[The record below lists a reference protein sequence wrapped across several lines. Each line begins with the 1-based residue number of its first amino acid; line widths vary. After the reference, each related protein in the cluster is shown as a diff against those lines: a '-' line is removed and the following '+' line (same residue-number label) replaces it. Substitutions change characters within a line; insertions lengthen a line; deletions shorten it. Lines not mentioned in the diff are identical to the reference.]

1 MAVVTGQTVFE
12 DILSL
17 DADNN
22 PVSGATFDIVM
33 TKNGAIYSG
42 LTVDVNLIDASRGIF
57 SMSWSAS
64 TEGDYQM
71 YAKNN
76 VTNVIFIANT
86 VTVATS
92 SGLQQTIYIG
102 L

>member
-42 LTVDVNLIDASRGIF
+42 LTVDVNLIYASRGIF
-57 SMSWSAS
+57 S
-64 TEGDYQM
+64 M